1 MSGSRTDEARRAAG
15 VVDGVDAGSIADA
28 LTLADVAELARV
40 VVDAPVW
47 DFIEGGGGRERTVAE
62 NTAAFDRL
70 RLLPR
75 VLTGAGRPDAGTRV
89 LGRDWRMPLAVA
101 PLAYH
106 TLVDPEG
113 EAATATAA
121 GAAGVPLV
129 LSTFAGRRFEDVAAN
144 ASGPLWLQ
152 VYCFRDRGVTRALI
166 ERAADAGFE
175 ALVLTV
181 DAPRLGRRL
190 RDLRNDFRLPAGI
203 VPANLPGA
211 DYSSPSGHA
220 STEFDPCL
228 DWTVVDWLR
237 SVSTLPIL
245 LKGVLTGADAARAVD
260 CGVDGVI
267 VSNHGGRQLDAV
279 PAGVDA
285 LPEVAEAVGGR
296 CAVLMDGGIRRGTDM
311 LLALALGADAVLL
324 GRPILHGL
332 AVDGAKGVGRVLE
345 ILREEFVDAMA
356 LAGVA
361 SVADVERELV
371 RRRAQ

>member
-1 MSGSRTDEARRAAG
+1 MSGSRTDEARRAVGG
-15 VVDGVDAGSIADA
+15 VGVDVGGIADA
-28 LTLADVAELARV
+28 LTLADVAELARA
-40 VVDAPVW
+40 VVDGRVW

-75 VLTGAGRPDAGTRV
+75 VLTGAGTPDAGTRV

-113 EAATATAA
+113 EAATAAAA

-129 LSTFAGRRFEDVAAN
+129 LSTFAGRRFEDIAAS

-260 CGVDGVI
+260 DAGVDGVI

-279 PAGVDA
+279 PAGVEA
-285 LPEVAEAVGGR
+285 LPEVAEAVAGR

-311 LLALALGADAVLL
+311 LLALALGADAVLV
-324 GRPILHGL
+324 GRPVLHGL

-345 ILREEFVDAMA
+345 ILREEFADAMA

-361 SVADVERELV
+361 SVADAGRELV